1 MFNVP
6 LNLKE
11 TIGEVVRAL
20 AYTNLERGLDM
31 IEDLK
36 LPDDLILG
44 DPVRIH
50 QLLFNLLSNAIKFTP
65 RGSVTTAAKVDAE
78 TAHRIRVTIS
88 VTDTGIGISK
98 EQLSRLFKPFSQ
110 ADNSTQ
116 RSYGGSGLGLSICKA
131 MVENV
136 LGGKIWIESKPGEGT
151 KVSFTVTFNKAPK
164 DAKGTPKEITAEAP
178 DPMANWSQD
187 AGLDGHV
194 VPAKASFRDLSKIPR
209 SEIRV
214 CIVEDNPINQKIAIS
229 FIKRMDLYCEAFNDG
244 KQAVEALRKKAKEKS
259 EFHLVLMDC
268 QMPVM
273 DGYEATRAIR
283 EDSDPNVRE
292 VIVIAMTA
300 SAIRGDREKCLE
312 AGMNNYLAKPVRA
325 NVLSA
330 MLDEYLSNSPTEL
343 PNMSDP
349 EHQPTH
355 SVKEQRNGKKAEN
368 GSKERDGDTRHSP
381 TASGDVTPTPPS
393 PVDASFKKPTK
404 RPVRKIKRPSG
415 SGNIAINNKPQI
427 AAQAAQ
433 GASAESNKDVS
444 TNDFA
449 AEDAATA
456 AALPVPVTEASLK
469 AKDEMEQRGQ
479 GGRDPITAARDD
491 ENHPLAKFKKI
502 VENSNES
509 TRTGVD

>member
-20 AYTNLERGLDM
+20 AYTNLERGLEM

-78 TAHRIRVTIS
+78 TAHRIKVTIS

-151 KVSFTVTFNKAPK
+151 KVSFTLTFNKAPK
-164 DAKGTPKEITAEAP
+164 DGKGAPKEITAEAP

-194 VPAKASFRDLSKIPR
+194 APAKASFRDLTKIPR
-209 SEIRV
+209 SDIRV

-229 FIKRMDLYCEAFNDG
+229 FVKRMNLYCEAFSDG
-244 KQAVEALRKKAKEKS
+244 KQAVEALRKKAKENF

-283 EDSDPNVRE
+283 EDQDPKVRD

-300 SAIRGDREKCLE
+300 SAIRGDREKCLD

-325 NVLSA
+325 NVLSS
-330 MLDEYLSNSPTEL
+330 MLDEYLSNPPTEF

-349 EHQPTH
+349 EDQLSATI
-355 SVKEQRNGKKAEN
+355 KEEMKAQDGRKGK
-368 GSKERDGDTRHSP
+368 DGV
-381 TASGDVTPTPPS
+381 GDRTPTPKTP
-393 PVDASFKKPTK
+393 DDGSFKKPTR
-404 RPVRKIKRPSG
+404 RPIRKIKRSSE
-415 SGNIAINNKPQI
+415 SGNLTINNKPQTS
-427 AAQAAQ
+427 AQAAQ
-433 GASAESNKDVS
+433 GASAENNKDVS
-444 TNDFA
+444 TNDFG
-449 AEDAATA
+449 AEDADHT
-456 AALPVPVTEASLK
+456 PIPVTERSLK
-469 AKDEMEQRGQ
+469 AKDAYEERHP
-479 GGRDPITAARDD
+479 GGGDPIAAAHDE
-491 ENHPLAKFKKI
+491 ENHPLAKFKKV

-509 TRTGVD
+509 TRTGVDE